1 MYVEIWDFGQHSTL
15 FEFLFLGAHLFIAT
29 IDGNLIVANALYVPN
44 IVLSPCIVKLWW
56 NMQIWKLVL
65 FPIDIIYGHVVSFYF
80 FYDNAHRP
88 DLFFEVCWC
97 CQSFS
102 LVQCSCSQWRSPW
115 WTLLRFH
122 TACTLRSVV
131 CLDLVDLSSFLMAMF
146 PCTGCFSYV
155 CSTILIVIQHC

>member
-97 CQSFS
+97 CQSFFFGSVFLFTVEESMVDTITLSYGLHSQISGVFRS
-102 LVQCSCSQWRSPW
+102 LGSQFFSDGYVSLYW
-115 WTLLRFH
+115 LF
-122 TACTLRSVV
+122 
-131 CLDLVDLSSFLMAMF
+131 FLCM
-146 PCTGCFSYV
+146 
-155 CSTILIVIQHC
+155 